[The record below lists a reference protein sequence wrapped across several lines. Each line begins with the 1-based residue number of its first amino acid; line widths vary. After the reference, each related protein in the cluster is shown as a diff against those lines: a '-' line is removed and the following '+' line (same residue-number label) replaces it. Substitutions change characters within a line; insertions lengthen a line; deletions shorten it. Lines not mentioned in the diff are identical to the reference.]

1 MELKYDNIHEYTIK
15 CSNTTQI
22 TLDDDYNVPDSK
34 TDIDSII
41 KDFGLVVTDG
51 VRVNQDKAQV
61 EGNLKYAVLYIGKG
75 QEGGRLIPVRLDGSL
90 HFVENVNLSCDA
102 ADTDVAAHFFHI
114 LFELCPERRIFN
126 TVNIPLKSKL
136 CGIRCHTAAS
146 RPKM

>member
-102 ADTDVAAHFFHI
+102 SDTDVTRAFCSA
-114 LFELCPERRIFN
+114 
-126 TVNIPLKSKL
+126 SYS
-136 CGIRCHTAAS
+136 AS
-146 RPKM
+146 RVSKRSSVMRPMAKDS

>member
-51 VRVNQDKAQV
+51 VRVNHDKAQV
-61 EGNLKYAVLYIGKG
+61 EGTLNHAVQSQSQQK
-75 QEGGRLIPVRLDGSL
+75 
-90 HFVENVNLSCDA
+90 
-102 ADTDVAAHFFHI
+102 
-114 LFELCPERRIFN
+114 
-126 TVNIPLKSKL
+126 
-136 CGIRCHTAAS
+136 AAS
-146 RPKM
+146 SIFSKNLHL

>member
-61 EGNLKYAVLYIGKG
+61 EGNLKYAVLYIGK
-75 QEGGRLIPVRLDGSL
+75 D
-90 HFVENVNLSCDA
+90 
-102 ADTDVAAHFFHI
+102 
-114 LFELCPERRIFN
+114 RRRQAY
-126 TVNIPLKSKL
+126 TGKAGWKSAF
-136 CGIRCHTAAS
+136 CGECES
-146 RPKM
+146 VM